1 MAQAPAALPLNEN
14 GKRRAE
20 SAFDVLEP
28 DAPSTKLPS
37 VIDPASPPC
46 RAAEAGADSAEERQ
60 EPPSS
65 EAEEASPKVASGPTS
80 LSPAFDMPPYDG
92 VSGVYK
98 LRIDP
103 LLVGRV
109 IGSRGEAR
117 CCTRTRL
124 CSARSL

>member
-20 SAFDVLEP
+20 SALDADVRLEP
-28 DAPSTKLPS
+28 DAPSTKVPS
-37 VIDPASPPC
+37 VIDPASPPH
-46 RAAEAGADSAEERQ
+46 RDDEERQ

-65 EAEEASPKVASGPTS
+65 EAEEASPKVAPRPTS

-92 VSGVYK
+92 LSGIYK
-98 LRIDP
+98 LSIDP

-117 CCTRTRL
+117 CLLHTHTR
-124 CSARSL
+124 CIASARPL